1 MPSITACTGKILS
14 LKKMKT
20 KRIKTINFRLRIVLV
35 TLTAF
40 LLKADQSCGQVTE
53 VKKWT
58 GTYPDMNGSYPLSFI
73 AFKGVLFPTPYLF
86 VRTWPT
92 HYYVNAESVPVTD
105 AAAVSGEVKTGLL
118 RMAEKLLER
127 TRMEGR
133 SEKTTGIKDHTELR
147 KKIAQKIF
155 NTRCDQLED
164 MYQLSLKLTKAF
176 EKIDRLGTLNV
187 SPAIKEAFEK
197 EAGELCSGFLLINLL
212 ESGHGQKIDSFS
224 ETGRELDRLLGA
236 LDYTFQKL
244 SFFETFGQTATV
256 SYTFLTR

>member
-1 MPSITACTGKILS
+1 
-14 LKKMKT
+14 MK
-20 KRIKTINFRLRIVLV
+20 
-35 TLTAF
+35 
-40 LLKADQSCGQVTE
+40 
-53 VKKWT
+53 
-58 GTYPDMNGSYPLSFI
+58 
-73 AFKGVLFPTPYLF
+73 
-86 VRTWPT
+86 
-92 HYYVNAESVPVTD
+92 
-105 AAAVSGEVKTGLL
+105 
-118 RMAEKLLER
+118 
-127 TRMEGR
+127 GR
-133 SEKTTGIKDHTELR
+133 SEKTTGIKDHTDLR

-155 NTRCDQLED
+155 NARCDQLED

-197 EAGELCSGFLLINLL
+197 EAGELCTCFLLINLL

-244 SFFETFGQTATV
+244 LFFETFGQTATV